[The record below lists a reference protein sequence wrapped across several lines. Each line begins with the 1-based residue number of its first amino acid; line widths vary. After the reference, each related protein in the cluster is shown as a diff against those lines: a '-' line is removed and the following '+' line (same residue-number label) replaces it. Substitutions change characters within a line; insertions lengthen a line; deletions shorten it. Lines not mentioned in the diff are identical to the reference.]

1 MQAPPSREL
10 KVIVSVLAGFLF
22 FRRNIVAAKP
32 QQATGDDVAG
42 LVVVRGGGEHYMHP
56 ICAFLPK
63 KRSGFLA
70 ISDWLS
76 SQKASH
82 KKLHQASA
90 AIAAERTV

>member
-42 LVVVRGGGEHYMHP
+42 LVVVRRGVAST
-56 ICAFLPK
+56 ICTPSARFYLK
-63 KRSGFLA
+63 K
-70 ISDWLS
+70 
-76 SQKASH
+76 
-82 KKLHQASA
+82 QADFW
-90 AIAAERTV
+90 R